1 MLLLAAALALAAPEA
16 PPPAAAPQAGS
27 RTVSCNLT
35 IGNTLHTGDDC
46 VLRRLSA
53 DREELRGGALRLEIV
68 YRSRTPARQQVTLN
82 GRPGSQSPL
91 SGMEGFSG
99 VTENAFGANSVAYQW
114 WTRPAPAT
122 APAPTTEPRHPSG
135 W

>member
-1 MLLLAAALALAAPEA
+1 MFPLFAAALALAAPEA
-16 PPPAAAPQAGS
+16 PPAVVAPQAQA

-46 VLRRLSA
+46 VLRRLASG
-53 DREELRGGALRLEIV
+53 REELRGGALRLEIV
-68 YRSRTPARQQVTLN
+68 YRTQGGERQQVTLN
-82 GRPGSQSPL
+82 GRPGSQSRL

-99 VTENAFGANSVAYQW
+99 MTENAFGPNSIAYQW
-114 WTRPAPAT
+114 WTRPAPST
-122 APAPTTEPRHPSG
+122 APQPSSG

>member
-1 MLLLAAALALAAPEA
+1 MLLFAAALAIAAPEA
-16 PPPAAAPQAGS
+16 PPAAPAPQARP

-35 IGNTLHTGDDC
+35 IGNTLYTGDDC

-68 YRSRTPARQQVTLN
+68 YRTQGGERQQVTLN
-82 GRPGSQSPL
+82 GRPGSQSRV

-99 VTENAFGANSVAYQW
+99 ITESAFGANSIAYQW
-114 WTRPAPAT
+114 WI
-122 APAPTTEPRHPSG
+122 SG
-135 W
+135 GQ